1 MSIDTYIPG
10 IEDGDFLHFEG
21 NYSKVDQPEVLLN
34 GCGTINP
41 ETGQPLSLYKMG
53 VFAHDF
59 EISIAT
65 LGMNSMY
72 HLVGALLDEYQEEVL
87 DLQNIIREEDIGFG
101 ACCFKCRI
109 PNSDTCRLMQCGGC
123 KIAMYCSKD
132 CQKKH
137 YKSHKKHC
145 RKLKIIDKIGSS
157 WYLPG
162 TKSHTDAKLKEAAT
176 SLSQGPPL
184 QGPVLPTDAVDEQ
197 DGGDIGPVGGEI

>member
-1 MSIDTYIPG
+1 MADFALFPNP
-10 IEDGDFLHFEG
+10 DGLDGPVNIMHQGKIMGGEKALLVTKREMQRFMGRYGEEMRIWWASL
-21 NYSKVDQPEVLLN
+21 PEL
-34 GCGTINP
+34 
-41 ETGQPLSLYKMG
+41 ER
-53 VFAHDF
+53 HDF
-59 EISIAT
+59 I
-65 LGMNSMY
+65 LMY